1 MRPNALESQK
11 FLWKTPVLNDK
22 HSLLVLTPILW
33 LAPNNTKLLAV
44 VQLSDFHTSSV
55 VYACIS
61 WWAAGLFSSAF
72 RASAREI
79 KSPEQAYSLQEQH
92 SFQLH
97 TSPSPCLWRAR
108 ILKETKGQFIRKKV
122 RTLGH
127 LTHLFRARSMFY
139 LTSYTPSWGL
149 LRWLSGKESS
159 CKAGDMGSI
168 PGLNQCRRNWQSTQV
183 FFLGKSHG
191 QKSLEGYSPWGLK
204 ESDMT
209 EHTYTHTPRY
219 SGRMWNSFC
228 VVGMNDQYS
237 FPWENYRRTSATT
250 TSPPIDSSEWLP
262 YKVPQMGALQTRL

>member
-33 LAPNNTKLLAV
+33 LAPNSTELLAV

-92 SFQLH
+92 SFQPH

-139 LTSYTPSWGL
+139 LTSYTPVEDFSGGSVVKNPPARQETWVRSLGWTNAEGTGNL
-149 LRWLSGKESS
+149 LKYSLLGNPMDRRAWRATVHGVSKSQIWLS
-159 CKAGDMGSI
+159 I
-168 PGLNQCRRNWQSTQV
+168 
-183 FFLGKSHG
+183 H
-191 QKSLEGYSPWGLK
+191 
-204 ESDMT
+204 
-209 EHTYTHTPRY
+209 THTPLGIVAGCGIL
-219 SGRMWNSFC
+219 SVLLEWIISI
-228 VVGMNDQYS
+228 V
-237 FPWENYRRTSATT
+237 
-250 TSPPIDSSEWLP
+250 SPGKIIEELVLP
-262 YKVPQMGALQTRL
+262 LPPLQ